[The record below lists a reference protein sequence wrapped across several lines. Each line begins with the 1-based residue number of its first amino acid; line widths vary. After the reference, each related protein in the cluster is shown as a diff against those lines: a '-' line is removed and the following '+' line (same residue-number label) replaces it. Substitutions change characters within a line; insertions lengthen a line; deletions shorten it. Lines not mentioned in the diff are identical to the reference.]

1 MGRRKTDL
9 GSELRILKNLI
20 SNMRKFSISSL
31 EYRSR
36 ELQISLKLNLTEPV
50 VRTSDNL
57 KVERVEESKIEKS
70 QEREEHPAE
79 GEVVELR
86 SSLVGIFRLSLDPNI
101 PKVKRGDRVR
111 KGQPLGAID
120 SLNVLNFI
128 RSPVDG
134 KIEDLLVEDGAPVE
148 YGQLLIRIKPS
159 TDKEK
164 TN

>member
-9 GSELRILKNLI
+9 SSELRILKNLI

-79 GEVVELR
+79 GEVVEIR
-86 SSLVGIFRLSLDPNI
+86 SSLVGIFRLSLDPSI